1 MKININ
7 KSVVSKT
14 IDKTE
19 MILNVETGIY
29 HELNESGSLVWSI
42 LKNNNFSK
50 EELVEELN
58 LLYKDDS
65 IDIDEFFDDL
75 KKFKLIEF
83 F

>member
-75 KKFKLIEF
+75 KKSKLIEF
-83 F
+83 I

>member
-14 IDKTE
+14 IDKIE

-83 F
+83 I

>member
-83 F
+83 I